1 MTRVIASQLHRS
13 RWEGVGRLADPKI
26 TLASA
31 CSMLLGTAAAAR
43 HGTIDWGWL
52 ALTVAGIFLVE
63 TAKNAS
69 GEVVD
74 FHSGA
79 DLAVAPE
86 DRSPFSGGKRVIV
99 DGMLSVR
106 ETSVVAA
113 LCYTAAA
120 VIGLLIVAGR
130 DARALALGIAGL
142 AVAFFYH
149 ASPIRLAYRGL
160 GELAVAFAYGPL
172 IACGTYLIQRG
183 TLADPPLGVLAL
195 GLGALVSAFLLA
207 NEFPDARADETAGKR
222 TLVVRLGR
230 KRAAHLFGIVQA
242 GGFAAVALAPAWG
255 APRLVWLGL
264 GGMVFGGAAWRRL
277 ATGGDVTRRVV
288 AAQAWAL
295 AAFVSMALGSAAGL
309 VMG

>member
-1 MTRVIASQLHRS
+1 MTWVIASSLRRS

-43 HGTIDWGWL
+43 HGAIDWGWL

-63 TAKNAS
+63 VAKNAS

-106 ETSVVAA
+106 ETTVVAA
-113 LCYTAAA
+113 LCYGAAA
-120 VIGLLIVAGR
+120 VVGLLIVAGR

-172 IACGTYLIQRG
+172 IACGTYLVQRG
-183 TLADPPLGVLAL
+183 SLADPALASLSL

-230 KRAAHLFGIVQA
+230 KRAALLFGIVQA
-242 GGFAAVALAPAWG
+242 VGFSAVAIAPAWG
-255 APRLVWLGL
+255 APRPVWLGL
-264 GGMVFGGAAWRRL
+264 AGMVFGGAAWQRL
-277 ATGGDVTRRVV
+277 AAEGDVTRRVV

-295 AAFVSMALGSAAGL
+295 AAFVSMALGSATGL
-309 VMG
+309 VIG